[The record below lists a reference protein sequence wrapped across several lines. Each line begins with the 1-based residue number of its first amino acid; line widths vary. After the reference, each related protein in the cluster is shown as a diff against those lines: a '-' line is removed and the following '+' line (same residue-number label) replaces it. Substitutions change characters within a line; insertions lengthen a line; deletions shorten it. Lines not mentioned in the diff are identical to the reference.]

1 MSAYALNLIRAHA
14 LIDYSTCLVWS
25 GDLLSEHISVDQN
38 ASIVGTNREVAI
50 LLHGGCRYTKTS
62 KSTSDISPYT
72 KIELVCG
79 AHEVNVVTV
88 VIQDTDENT
97 LAN

>member
-1 MSAYALNLIRAHA
+1 MSAYVLNLIRAHA
-14 LIDYSTCLVWS
+14 LTNYSTCLVWS

-62 KSTSDISPYT
+62 KSTDDILPYT
-72 KIELVCG
+72 QTELICGTHKI
-79 AHEVNVVTV
+79 NVVTI

-97 LAN
+97 LAD

>member
-1 MSAYALNLIRAHA
+1 MNLIRAHA
-14 LIDYSTCLVWS
+14 LANYSTCFIRS
-25 GDLLSEHISVDQN
+25 GDLLGQHVSVDQDG
-38 ASIVGTNREVAI
+38 SLVGINREVVI

-62 KSTSDISPYT
+62 ESTGGLSPHT
-72 KIELVCG
+72 EIELIRG

-97 LAN
+97 LAD